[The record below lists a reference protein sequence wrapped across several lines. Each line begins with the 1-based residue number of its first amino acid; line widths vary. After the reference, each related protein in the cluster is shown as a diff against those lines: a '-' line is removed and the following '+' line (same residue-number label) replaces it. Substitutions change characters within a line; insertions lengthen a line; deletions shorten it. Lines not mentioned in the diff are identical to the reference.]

1 MKAIIS
7 QNIFKNWGKKD
18 LWDHYYILQS
28 NPNKFNNQ
36 VLKMVI
42 KEIKSR

>member
-7 QNIFKNWGKKD
+7 QNIFKNWEKKD
-18 LWDHYYILQS
+18 LWDHNYNLQL
-28 NPNKFNNQ
+28 NPNKFNKQ
-36 VLKMVI
+36 VLKIII